1 LLYFTT
7 LWVAEVEQ
15 EAWKEGRGSYE
26 FYRFPLLNLW
36 CKITKLKQYGF
47 RNDKLAIMAMAVFDA
62 IDT

>member
-1 LLYFTT
+1 
-7 LWVAEVEQ
+7 VAEVEQ